1 MATDITTNNEKLREL
16 IKATGLSQPMALTV
30 FNQGL
35 GPAAYSL
42 DAWKAFLVNS
52 NSKKFRPFKD
62 GLLRH
67 AEKSFMALK
76 SP

>member
-42 DAWKAFLVNS
+42 DAWKAFLVSS

-62 GLLRH
+62 ELLKH
-67 AEKSFMALK
+67 AEKSFLALK